1 MEQVAHSTAVPI
13 HPTAEGSAARAAS
26 GSSTDFWPSLLMTV
40 ALSSIAIGITW
51 DISWHETVG
60 RDTFWT
66 PAHMAIYFGGV
77 LGGCVGGW
85 LAFKHTFRVGPA
97 ERDSSVSVFGACA
110 SLGAWVAIWGAL
122 AMVTSAPFDDW
133 WHNAYGLD
141 VKIVSPPHAVLG
153 LGMFGISVGA
163 LLLLLS
169 RQNRLQAESSTKGA
183 GMFIF
188 AGGVFVLMGS
198 VFLLEYIFPNMQ
210 HAALFY
216 KACALMYPARLVAL
230 SCAGRISWPATRV
243 AAVYITSMC
252 VMDWILMLFPAQ
264 PKLAPIF
271 NPVTHMV
278 PLPFPVLLIFP
289 ALAIDH
295 ILQKAGE
302 SYKTRGALA
311 ESPVHCLDPVGTR
324 STASHSS
331 RDIWDT
337 VERVPTGSEPR
348 FIERGKLRRIGLAV
362 ILGAVFFAVLIGVQW
377 YFSKFMLS
385 PYARNWFFM
394 SDRVFGYNFPK
405 GEWQTQF
412 WRLDPTKPNADPI
425 TISSIAVTLALASA
439 SSWVGLFFGS
449 WMRKVR
455 R

>member
-1 MEQVAHSTAVPI
+1 MEQVASTTPVPI
-13 HPTAEGSAARAAS
+13 HPEPTAEGSAGRVAT
-26 GSSTDFWPSLLMTV
+26 GKPTDFWPSLLMTV

-66 PAHMAIYFGGV
+66 PAHMAIYFGGI

-85 LAFKHTFRVGPA
+85 LAFKHTFRAGPT
-97 ERDSSVSVFGACA
+97 ELDSSVNVFGARA
-110 SLGAWVAIWGAL
+110 PLGAWVTIWGAL

-169 RQNRLQAESSTKGA
+169 RQNRLQDVSSTKGS
-183 GMFIF
+183 GIFIF

-216 KACALMYPARLVAL
+216 KVCALMYPARLVAL

-243 AAVYITSMC
+243 AAVYMTFLC

-278 PLPFPVLLIFP
+278 PLPFPLLLIFP
-289 ALAIDH
+289 ALAIDL
-295 ILQKAGE
+295 ILRQAGE
-302 SYKTRGALA
+302 SYAPANANTRVAVNSLSPFMAAPARCG
-311 ESPVHCLDPVGTR
+311 ESAGV
-324 STASHSS
+324 
-331 RDIWDT
+331 
-337 VERVPTGSEPR
+337 
-348 FIERGKLRRIGLAV
+348 RGILRRIGLA
-362 ILGAVFFAVLIGVQW
+362 ILLGAVFFAILIAVQW
-377 YFSKFMLS
+377 YFSKFMLT
-385 PYARNWFFM
+385 PYARNWFFFG
-394 SDRVFGYNFPK
+394 DRVFGYNFPK

-412 WRLDPTKPNADPI
+412 WRLDPSKPNADPI
-425 TISSIAVTLALASA
+425 TISSIIVTLALASA

>member
-1 MEQVAHSTAVPI
+1 METLANDAVATGSPERSLAP
-13 HPTAEGSAARAAS
+13 ANSSAADARD
-26 GSSTDFWPSLLMTV
+26 SSFWPSLLMTV

-85 LAFKHTFRVGPA
+85 LAFKYTFLVGPGD
-97 ERDSSVSVFGACA
+97 RDSSVGVFGARA
-110 SLGAWVAIWGAL
+110 PLGAWVAIWGAL

-153 LGMFGISVGA
+153 LGMLGMSVGA
-163 LLLLLS
+163 LLLVLS
-169 RQNRLQAESSTKGA
+169 RQNRLQDLAATRGS

-188 AGGVFVLMGS
+188 AGGVFVLLGS

-216 KACALMYPARLVAL
+216 EVCALMYPARLVAL
-230 SCAGRISWPATRV
+230 SCAARISWPATRV
-243 AAVYITSMC
+243 AAVYMAFMC
-252 VMDWILMLFPAQ
+252 VMDWILTLFPAH

-278 PLPFPVLLIFP
+278 PLPFPLLLIFP
-289 ALAIDH
+289 AIAIDL
-295 ILQKAGE
+295 ILRLSGE
-302 SYKTRGALA
+302 SFRT
-311 ESPVHCLDPVGTR
+311 TR
-324 STASHSS
+324 SIATNPISVSS
-331 RDIWDT
+331 I
-337 VERVPTGSEPR
+337 S
-348 FIERGKLRRIGLAV
+348 RGIGLAV
-362 ILGAVFFAVLIGVQW
+362 VLGAAFFAVLIAVQW

-385 PYARNWFFM
+385 PHARNWFFM
-394 SDRVFGYNFPK
+394 GDRVFGYNFPK
-405 GEWQTQF
+405 GDWQAEF
-412 WRLDPTKPNADPI
+412 WHTDPRKKNADPI
-425 TISSIAVTLALASA
+425 TTSAIAIILAFASV
-439 SSWVGLFFGS
+439 SSWIGLFFGG

>member
-1 MEQVAHSTAVPI
+1 MEQVASTTMPL
-13 HPTAEGSAARAAS
+13 HPTAEGSAVRATT
-26 GSSTDFWPSLLMTV
+26 GSSTDFWPSLLMTI

-77 LGGCVGGW
+77 LAGCVGGW
-85 LAFKHTFRVGPA
+85 LAFKHTFRAGPA
-97 ERDSSVSVFGACA
+97 ERDSSVSVFGARA
-110 SLGAWVAIWGAL
+110 PLGAWVAIWGAL

-169 RQNRLQAESSTKGA
+169 RQNRLQDVSTTKGSS
-183 GMFIF
+183 MFIF

-216 KACALMYPARLVAL
+216 EVCALMYPARLVAL

-243 AAVYITSMC
+243 AVVYMVFLC

-278 PLPFPVLLIFP
+278 ALPFPLLLIFP
-289 ALAIDH
+289 ALAIDL
-295 ILQKAGE
+295 ILRKSGELYTVRNANGQIGVHSLSPSDGERAGV
-302 SYKTRGALA
+302 RG
-311 ESPVHCLDPVGTR
+311 
-324 STASHSS
+324 
-331 RDIWDT
+331 I
-337 VERVPTGSEPR
+337 
-348 FIERGKLRRIGLAV
+348 LRRIGLAI
-362 ILGAVFFAVLIGVQW
+362 ILGAVFFAIFIAVQW

-412 WRLDPTKPNADPI
+412 WRLDPTKSNADPI
-425 TISSIAVTLALASA
+425 TISSILVILALASA

>member
-1 MEQVAHSTAVPI
+1 MEQVAHSTAVPS
-13 HPTAEGSAARAAS
+13 HPEPIPEGSAARAAS
-26 GSSTDFWPSLLMTV
+26 ASSTDFWPSLLMTV

-77 LGGCVGGW
+77 LAGCVGGW
-85 LAFKHTFRVGPA
+85 LAFKHTFRAGPA
-97 ERDSSVSVFGACA
+97 ERDSSVSVFGARA
-110 SLGAWVAIWGAL
+110 PLGAWVAIWGAL
-122 AMVTSAPFDDW
+122 AMITSAPFDDW

-169 RQNRLQAESSTKGA
+169 RQNRLQDTSSSFSSSSSSSISSTKGS

-216 KACALMYPARLVAL
+216 HVCALMYPARLVAL

-243 AAVYITSMC
+243 AAVYMIFMC
-252 VMDWILMLFPAQ
+252 VMDWILMQFPAQ

-278 PLPFPVLLIFP
+278 ALPFPLLLVFP
-289 ALAIDH
+289 ALAIDL
-295 ILQKAGE
+295 ILRKAGE
-302 SYKTRGALA
+302 SYPATNFNRQAAVNSL
-311 ESPVHCLDPVGTR
+311 SPSDG
-324 STASHSS
+324 
-331 RDIWDT
+331 
-337 VERVPTGSEPR
+337 ERVG
-348 FIERGKLRRIGLAV
+348 ERGLMGILRQIGLAI
-362 ILGAVFFAVLIGVQW
+362 ILGTVFFAILILVQW

-412 WRLDPTKPNADPI
+412 WRLDPSKSNADPI
-425 TISSIAVTLALASA
+425 TLLSVPVTLAFASA
-439 SSWVGLFFGS
+439 SSWVGLFFGR

>member
-1 MEQVAHSTAVPI
+1 MEQVATSTAAPVLPQDRSL
-13 HPTAEGSAARAAS
+13 AVEGSAGRAAT
-26 GSSTDFWPSLLMTV
+26 GGSTDFWPSLLMTV

-85 LAFKHTFRVGPA
+85 LAFKHTFRAGPA
-97 ERDSSVSVFGACA
+97 ERDSSVSVFGARA
-110 SLGAWVAIWGAL
+110 PLGAWVAIWGAL

-153 LGMFGISVGA
+153 LGMLGISVGA
-163 LLLLLS
+163 LLLVLS
-169 RQNRLQAESSTKGA
+169 RQNRLQDVSSTKGS

-216 KACALMYPARLVAL
+216 IVCAAMYPARFVAL

-243 AAVYITSMC
+243 AAVYMTFMC

-278 PLPFPVLLIFP
+278 PLPFPLLLIFP
-289 ALAIDH
+289 ALAIDL
-295 ILQKAGE
+295 ILRKVGE
-302 SYKTRGALA
+302 SYTTTNVNVQSVANSLSPPDGERAGLPSVALLAKEGVRG
-311 ESPVHCLDPVGTR
+311 
-324 STASHSS
+324 
-331 RDIWDT
+331 I
-337 VERVPTGSEPR
+337 
-348 FIERGKLRRIGLAV
+348 LRRIGLA
-362 ILGAVFFAVLIGVQW
+362 ILLGAVFFAILILVQW

-412 WRLDPTKPNADPI
+412 WRLDPGKPNADPI
-425 TISSIAVTLALASA
+425 TISSIVVTLALASA
-439 SSWVGLFFGS
+439 SSWVGLFFGR

>member
-1 MEQVAHSTAVPI
+1 MEQVASRTTIPI
-13 HPTAEGSAARAAS
+13 HPNPTAEGNAGAVATGAA
-26 GSSTDFWPSLLMTV
+26 TDFWPSLLMTV

-66 PAHMAIYFGGV
+66 PAHMAIYLGGV

-85 LAFKHTFRVGPA
+85 LAFKHTFRAGPA
-97 ERDSSVSVFGACA
+97 ERDSSVSVFGARA
-110 SLGAWVAIWGAL
+110 PLGAWIAIWGAL

-153 LGMFGISVGA
+153 LGMLGISVGA
-163 LLLLLS
+163 LLLVLS
-169 RQNRLQAESSTKGA
+169 RQNRLQDVSSTKGS
-183 GMFIF
+183 GMFIY

-216 KACALMYPARLVAL
+216 ETCALMYPARLVAL

-243 AAVYITSMC
+243 AAVYMTFMC
-252 VMDWILMLFPAQ
+252 VMDWILMQFPAQ

-278 PLPFPVLLIFP
+278 ALPFPLLLIFP
-289 ALAIDH
+289 ALAIDL
-295 ILQKAGE
+295 ILRKAGE
-302 SYKTRGALA
+302 SYA
-311 ESPVHCLDPVGTR
+311 SR
-324 STASHSS
+324 STDRQVVVNSLSPC
-331 RDIWDT
+331 DG
-337 VERVPTGSEPR
+337 ERAGV
-348 FIERGKLRRIGLAV
+348 RGFLRRIALA
-362 ILGAVFFAVLIGVQW
+362 ILLGAVFFAILILVQW

-394 SDRVFGYNFPK
+394 SDRVFGYSFPK

-412 WRLDPTKPNADPI
+412 WRLDLSKPNADPI
-425 TISSIAVTLALASA
+425 TILSIVVTLAFASA
-439 SSWVGLFFGS
+439 SSWVGLFFGR

>member
-1 MEQVAHSTAVPI
+1 MGQLANATIAPLLSPERT
-13 HPTAEGSAARAAS
+13 AARDSNAATS
-26 GSSTDFWPSLLMTV
+26 GTDFWPSFLMTV
-40 ALSSIAIGITW
+40 AISSIAIGITW

-66 PAHMAIYFGGV
+66 PAHMAIYLGGV

-85 LAFKHTFRVGPA
+85 LAFKHTFLAGPA
-97 ERDSSVSVFGACA
+97 ERDCSVRVFGARA
-110 SLGAWVAIWGAL
+110 PLGAWVAIWGAL

-163 LLLLLS
+163 LLLVLS
-169 RQNRLQAESSTKGA
+169 RQNRLQDFSSRRGS
-183 GMFIF
+183 GMFIY

-210 HAALFY
+210 HCAFFY
-216 KACALMYPARLVAL
+216 KVCALMYPARFVAL
-230 SCAGRISWPATRV
+230 SCAGRISWPATRI
-243 AAVYITSMC
+243 AGVYMTFTC
-252 VMDWILMLFPAQ
+252 VMDWILMLFPAH

-278 PLPFPVLLIFP
+278 PLPFPLLLIFP
-289 ALAIDH
+289 ALAIDF
-295 ILQKAGE
+295 ILRKAGE
-302 SYKTRGALA
+302 SYGRANVALPDAVNSRSQSDRETAGVRGWLESKLNRVVLA
-311 ESPVHCLDPVGTR
+311 FL
-324 STASHSS
+324 
-331 RDIWDT
+331 
-337 VERVPTGSEPR
+337 
-348 FIERGKLRRIGLAV
+348 
-362 ILGAVFFAVLIGVQW
+362 LGAVFFAVLIAVQW
-377 YFSKFMLS
+377 FFSKFMLS

-394 SDRVFGYNFPK
+394 GDRVFGYNFPK
-405 GEWQTQF
+405 GEWQTRF
-412 WRLDPTKPNADPI
+412 WHVDPSRPDADPLTLSAGLI
-425 TISSIAVTLALASA
+425 TLALASL
-439 SSWVGLFFGS
+439 SSWVGLFFGA